1 MTYNEAVKLVKRTV
15 SEIQEISGRDLVKIK
30 ETTVPI
36 GGVPGFDSL
45 NGVELAAMV
54 DGAAGIG
61 DVGNLC
67 ASPDGARAL
76 SVKEIAE
83 RVVELTSK

>member
-1 MTYNEAVKLVKRTV
+1 MTYKEAVKLVKKTV
-15 SEIQEISGRDLVKIK
+15 LDIQEVSGRDLIRVN
-30 ETTVPI
+30 ENTVPI
-36 GGVPGFDSL
+36 GGAPGFDSL

-54 DGAAGIG
+54 DDVAKIG

-67 ASPDGARAL
+67 ASPDGTRAL